1 MWYLTRAREATR
13 PFFEWRN
20 YLYGK
25 VIKYVLV
32 NDFGVWAWSE
42 VVNDWRCV
50 DLRLLE
56 LLLHFDCLSELE
68 ALVILGLHD
77 ENANR
82 IMYNEKHLES

>member
-20 YLYGK
+20 YLYGQL
-25 VIKYVLV
+25 IKYVLV
-32 NDFGVWAWSE
+32 NDFGIWAWSD
-42 VVNDWRCV
+42 VVNDWRLV

-56 LLLHFDCLSELE
+56 LLLHFDCLSEME

-77 ENANR
+77 GNANQ
-82 IMYNEKHLES
+82 IMNK